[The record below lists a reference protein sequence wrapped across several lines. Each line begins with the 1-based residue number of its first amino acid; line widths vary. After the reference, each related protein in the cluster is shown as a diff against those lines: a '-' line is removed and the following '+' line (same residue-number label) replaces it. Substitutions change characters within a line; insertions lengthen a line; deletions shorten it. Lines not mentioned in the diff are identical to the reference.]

1 MRDTLHAPL
10 RLGPLRPW
18 PTLGVVAA
26 LALLPLAAL
35 AIGQP
40 FYVVFATRVLIYALI
55 ASSLN
60 LLIGY
65 GGMVS
70 FGHAAFVGA
79 GAYAV
84 AVLMSAGIV
93 SAWLL
98 WPASLLAGAFFAFL
112 IGAPSLRTRG
122 VSFIM
127 ITLAFAQMAYYLVQS
142 LRALGSD
149 DGLTLGVRP
158 SLGFPSLGFL
168 DLDRDAAFY
177 YVALAI
183 LLGALAA
190 ARGLLNAPLGR
201 ALQGIRDNETR
212 MEAIGF
218 ATYRLKLIVFVIA
231 GAAAGLGGGLLAS
244 LNGLVGPNLLHWTE
258 SGLLMIMVI
267 LGGAGRLLGGALGAA
282 VLLIAE
288 EAIAEHTIHW
298 PLGIGVALLAVVL
311 FAPEG
316 IFSSLTKLGRCPRSG
331 RRGHAS
337 SHKSP

>member
-1 MRDTLHAPL
+1 MRDTLQAPL

-18 PTLGVVAA
+18 PTLGVVVA

-55 ASSLN
+55 ATSLN

-79 GAYAV
+79 GAYTV
-84 AVLMSAGIV
+84 ALLMPAGIV

-98 WPASLLAGAFFAFL
+98 WPASLLAGAFLAFL
-112 IGAPSLRTRG
+112 IGALSLRTRG

-149 DGLTLGVRP
+149 DGLTLSARP

-168 DLDRDAAFY
+168 SLDRDATFY

-190 ARGLLNAPLGR
+190 ARSLLNAPLGR

-218 ATYRLKLIVFVIA
+218 ATYRLKLLVFVIA

-298 PLGIGVALLAVVL
+298 PLGIGLVLLAVVL

-316 IFSSLTKLGRCPRSG
+316 LAGLA
-331 RRGHAS
+331 RRWRANT
-337 SHKSP
+337 

>member
-1 MRDTLHAPL
+1 MRDTLHIPF
-10 RLGPLRPW
+10 RPW

-35 AIGQP
+35 AIGQL

-55 ASSLN
+55 ATSLN

-79 GAYAV
+79 GAYTV
-84 AVLMSAGIV
+84 ALLTPAGIV

-98 WPASLLAGAFFAFL
+98 WPASLLAGALLAFV

-149 DGLTLGVRP
+149 DGLTLSRRP

-168 DLDRDAAFY
+168 DLNSDATFY
-177 YVALAI
+177 YGALAI

-190 ARGLLNAPLGR
+190 MRALLNAPLGR

-218 ATYRLKLIVFVIA
+218 ATYRLKLLVFVIA

-267 LGGAGRLLGGALGAA
+267 LGGAGRLLGGVLGAA
-282 VLLIAE
+282 VLLVAE

-298 PLGIGVALLAVVL
+298 PLGIGVVLLAVVL

-316 IFSSLTKLGRCPRSG
+316 LIGGLAGLA
-331 RRGHAS
+331 RRWRANT
-337 SHKSP
+337 

>member
-1 MRDTLHAPL
+1 MRDTLTIPL
-10 RLGPLRPW
+10 KPW
-18 PTLGVVAA
+18 PTLAAVVA

-65 GGMVS
+65 GGIVS

-79 GAYAV
+79 GAYTV
-84 AVLMSAGIV
+84 AMLMPAGIV

-98 WPASLLAGAFFAFL
+98 WPAALLMGALLAFL
-112 IGAPSLRTRG
+112 IGAISLRTRG
-122 VSFIM
+122 VYFIM
-127 ITLAFAQMAYYLVQS
+127 ITLAFAQMAYYLVLS
-142 LRALGSD
+142 LRVLGSD
-149 DGLTLGVRP
+149 DGLTLSARPLLGV
-158 SLGFPSLGFL
+158 L
-168 DLDRDAAFY
+168 DLNRDATFY

-183 LLGALAA
+183 LLAALLAM
-190 ARGLLNAPLGR
+190 RGLLNAPLGR

-212 MEAIGF
+212 MEALGF
-218 ATYRLKLIVFVIA
+218 ATYRLKLLVFVIA
-231 GAAAGLGGGLLAS
+231 GATAGLGGGLLAS
-244 LNGLVGPNLLHWTE
+244 LNGLVGPNLLQWTQ

-267 LGGAGRLLGGALGAA
+267 LGGAGRLLGGVLGAA
-282 VLLIAE
+282 VLLCAE

-298 PLGIGVALLAVVL
+298 PLGIGVVLLAVVL

-316 IFSSLTKLGRCPRSG
+316 LSGLARRVRSN
-331 RRGHAS
+331 
-337 SHKSP
+337 P

>member
-1 MRDTLHAPL
+1 MRDTLHIPF
-10 RLGPLRPW
+10 RPW

-35 AIGQP
+35 AIGQL

-55 ASSLN
+55 ATSLN

-79 GAYAV
+79 GAYTV
-84 AVLMSAGIV
+84 ALLMPAGIV

-98 WPASLLAGAFFAFL
+98 WPASLLAGAFLAFL
-112 IGAPSLRTRG
+112 IGALSLRTRG

-149 DGLTLGVRP
+149 DGLALSARP

-168 DLDRDAAFY
+168 DLERDATFY
-177 YVALAI
+177 YVVLAI

-218 ATYRLKLIVFVIA
+218 ATYRLKLLVFVIA

-267 LGGAGRLLGGALGAA
+267 LGGAGRLLGGVLGAA

-316 IFSSLTKLGRCPRSG
+316 LSG
-331 RRGHAS
+331 LARRWRGT
-337 SHKSP
+337 

>member
-1 MRDTLHAPL
+1 MRDTLHIPL
-10 RLGPLRPW
+10 RLWL
-18 PTLGVVAA
+18 TLGAVAA

-35 AIGQP
+35 ATGQA

-55 ASSLN
+55 ATSLN

-84 AVLMSAGIV
+84 AVLMPAGIA

-98 WPASLLAGAFFAFL
+98 WPASLLAGALLAFA
-112 IGAPSLRTRG
+112 IGAVSLRTRG
-122 VSFIM
+122 VGFIM
-127 ITLAFAQMAYYLVQS
+127 ITLALAQMTYYLVLS
-142 LRALGSD
+142 LRVLGSD
-149 DGLTLGVRP
+149 DGLTLSTR
-158 SLGFPSLGFL
+158 PSLGFL
-168 DLDRDAAFY
+168 DLSRDATFY
-177 YVALAI
+177 YVALAV
-183 LLGALAA
+183 LLATLAA
-190 ARGLLNAPLGR
+190 MRALLNAPLGR

-218 ATYRLKLIVFVIA
+218 PTYRLKLLVFVIA

-267 LGGAGRLLGGALGAA
+267 LGGSGRLLGGVVGAV
-282 VLLIAE
+282 VLLGAE

-298 PLGIGVALLAVVL
+298 PLGIGVMLLVVVL

-316 IFSSLTKLGRCPRSG
+316 LAGLA
-331 RRGHAS
+331 RRWRAN
-337 SHKSP
+337 P

>member
-1 MRDTLHAPL
+1 MRDTLHVPL
-10 RLGPLRPW
+10 RLGPLRLW
-18 PTLGVVAA
+18 PTLGAVAA

-35 AIGQP
+35 AIGQA

-55 ASSLN
+55 ATSLN

-84 AVLMSAGIV
+84 AVLMPAGIA

-98 WPASLLAGAFFAFL
+98 WPASLLAGALLAFA
-112 IGAPSLRTRG
+112 IGAVSLRTRG
-122 VSFIM
+122 VGFIM
-127 ITLAFAQMAYYLVQS
+127 ITLALAQMTYYLVLS
-142 LRALGSD
+142 LRVLGSD
-149 DGLTLGVRP
+149 DGLTLSAR
-158 SLGFPSLGFL
+158 PSLGFL
-168 DLDRDAAFY
+168 DLSRDATFY
-177 YVALAI
+177 YVALAV
-183 LLGALAA
+183 LLATLAA
-190 ARGLLNAPLGR
+190 MRALLNAPLGR

-218 ATYRLKLIVFVIA
+218 PTYRLKLLVFVIA

-267 LGGAGRLLGGALGAA
+267 LGGAGRLLGGVIGAV
-282 VLLIAE
+282 VLLGVE

-298 PLGIGVALLAVVL
+298 PLGIGAMLLVVVL

-316 IFSSLTKLGRCPRSG
+316 LAGLA
-331 RRGHAS
+331 RRWRAN
-337 SHKSP
+337 P

>member
-1 MRDTLHAPL
+1 MRDTLHIPL
-10 RLGPLRPW
+10 RLW

-35 AIGQP
+35 AIGQA

-55 ASSLN
+55 ATSLN

-84 AVLMSAGIV
+84 AVLMPAGIA

-98 WPASLLAGAFFAFL
+98 WPASLLAGALLAFA
-112 IGAPSLRTRG
+112 IGAVSLRTRG
-122 VSFIM
+122 VGFIM
-127 ITLAFAQMAYYLVQS
+127 ITLALAQMTYYLVLS
-142 LRALGSD
+142 LRVLGSD
-149 DGLTLGVRP
+149 DGLTLSARP
-158 SLGFPSLGFL
+158 SLGFVDLG
-168 DLDRDAAFY
+168 RDATFY
-177 YVALAI
+177 YVALAV
-183 LLGALAA
+183 LLATLASMRA
-190 ARGLLNAPLGR
+190 LLNAPLGR

-218 ATYRLKLIVFVIA
+218 ATYRLKLLVFVIA
-231 GAAAGLGGGLLAS
+231 GAAAGLGGGLLVS
-244 LNGLVGPNLLHWTE
+244 LNGLVGPNLLNWTQ

-267 LGGAGRLLGGALGAA
+267 LGGAGRLLGGALGA
-282 VLLIAE
+282 VLLLVVE

-298 PLGIGVALLAVVL
+298 PLVIGVVLLAVVL
-311 FAPEG
+311 FAPQG
-316 IFSSLTKLGRCPRSG
+316 LSG
-331 RRGHAS
+331 LMRRRA
-337 SHKSP
+337 

>member
-1 MRDTLHAPL
+1 MRNTLHVPL
-10 RLGPLRPW
+10 RLW
-18 PTLGVVAA
+18 PTLAAVAV

-35 AIGQP
+35 AIGQA

-55 ASSLN
+55 ATSLN

-79 GAYAV
+79 GAYTV
-84 AVLMSAGIV
+84 AVLMLAGIA

-98 WPASLLAGAFFAFL
+98 WPASLLAGALLAL
-112 IGAPSLRTRG
+112 AIGAVSLRTRG
-122 VSFIM
+122 VGFIM
-127 ITLAFAQMAYYLVQS
+127 ITLALAQMTYYLVLS
-142 LRALGSD
+142 LRVLGSD
-149 DGLTLGVRP
+149 DGLTLSARP
-158 SLGFPSLGFL
+158 SLGFVDLG
-168 DLDRDAAFY
+168 RDATFY
-177 YVALAI
+177 YVALAV
-183 LLGALAA
+183 LLATLAA
-190 ARGLLNAPLGR
+190 MRALLNAPLGR

-218 ATYRLKLIVFVIA
+218 PTYRLKLLVFVIA

-267 LGGAGRLLGGALGAA
+267 LGGSGRLLGGMVGAA
-282 VLLIAE
+282 VLLCAE

-298 PLGIGVALLAVVL
+298 PLGIGVMLLVVVL

-316 IFSSLTKLGRCPRSG
+316 LAGLA
-331 RRGHAS
+331 RRWRATR
-337 SHKSP
+337 

>member
-1 MRDTLHAPL
+1 MRDTLQAPL

-244 LNGLVGPNLLHWTE
+244 LNGLVGP
-258 SGLLMIMVI
+258 
-267 LGGAGRLLGGALGAA
+267 
-282 VLLIAE
+282 
-288 EAIAEHTIHW
+288 
-298 PLGIGVALLAVVL
+298 
-311 FAPEG
+311 
-316 IFSSLTKLGRCPRSG
+316 
-331 RRGHAS
+331 
-337 SHKSP
+337 

>member
-1 MRDTLHAPL
+1 
-10 RLGPLRPW
+10 
-18 PTLGVVAA
+18 
-26 LALLPLAAL
+26 
-35 AIGQP
+35 
-40 FYVVFATRVLIYALI
+40 VVFATRVLIYALI
-55 ASSLN
+55 ATSLN

-70 FGHAAFVGA
+70 FGHATFVGA
-79 GAYAV
+79 GAYTV

-168 DLDRDAAFY
+168 DLDRDATFY

-218 ATYRLKLIVFVIA
+218 ATYRLKLLVFVIA

-288 EAIAEHTIHW
+288 EAIAGHTIHW

-311 FAPEG
+311 FAPG
-316 IFSSLTKLGRCPRSG
+316 GLSG
-331 RRGHAS
+331 LARRWRGT
-337 SHKSP
+337 

>member
-1 MRDTLHAPL
+1 MRDTL
-10 RLGPLRPW
+10 RIPLRPW
-18 PTLGVVAA
+18 PTLAIV
-26 LALLPLAAL
+26 ALLGLLPIAAL

-55 ASSLN
+55 ATSLN

-65 GGMVS
+65 GGLVS
-70 FGHAAFVGA
+70 FGHAAFIGT

-84 AVLMSAGIV
+84 AVLMPILTPLGVA

-98 WPASLLAGAFFAFL
+98 WPASLIAGALLAL
-112 IGAPSLRTRG
+112 PIGAISLRTRG
-122 VSFIM
+122 VYFIM
-127 ITLAFAQMAYYLVQS
+127 ITLALAQMAYYLVLS
-142 LRALGSD
+142 LRVLGSD
-149 DGLTLGVRP
+149 DGLTLAAR
-158 SLGFPSLGFL
+158 PSLGFL
-168 DLDRDAAFY
+168 DLNSDATFY

-183 LLGALAA
+183 LLAALAA
-190 ARGLLNAPLGR
+190 ARSLLNAPLGR

-218 ATYRLKLIVFVIA
+218 ATYRIKLVVFVIA

-244 LNGLVGPNLLHWTE
+244 LNGLVGPNLLQWTE

-267 LGGAGRLLGGALGAA
+267 LGGAGRLLGGALGAT
-282 VLLIAE
+282 VLLCAE

-298 PLGIGVALLAVVL
+298 PLGIGVVLLIVVL

-316 IFSSLTKLGRCPRSG
+316 LAGIAKRW
-331 RRGHAS
+331 RRT
-337 SHKSP
+337 

>member
-1 MRDTLHAPL
+1 MRDTLHVPL
-10 RLGPLRPW
+10 RLW
-18 PTLGVVAA
+18 PTLGAVAA

-35 AIGQP
+35 AIGQA

-55 ASSLN
+55 ATSLN

-84 AVLMSAGIV
+84 AVLMPAGIT

-98 WPASLLAGAFFAFL
+98 WPASLLAGGLLAFL
-112 IGAPSLRTRG
+112 IGAVSQRTRG
-122 VSFIM
+122 VGFIL
-127 ITLAFAQMAYYLVQS
+127 ITLALAQMTYYLVLS
-142 LRALGSD
+142 LRVLGSD
-149 DGLTLGVRP
+149 DGLALSVR
-158 SLGFPSLGFL
+158 PSLGFL
-168 DLDRDAAFY
+168 DLGRDATFY
-177 YVALAI
+177 YVALAV
-183 LLGALAA
+183 LLATLAA
-190 ARGLLNAPLGR
+190 MRALLNAPLGR

-218 ATYRLKLIVFVIA
+218 PTYRLKLLAFVIA

-267 LGGAGRLLGGALGAA
+267 LGGSGRLLGGVVGAV
-282 VLLIAE
+282 VLLGAE

-298 PLGIGVALLAVVL
+298 PLGIGAMLLVVVL
-311 FAPEG
+311 FAPDG
-316 IFSSLTKLGRCPRSG
+316 LAGLA
-331 RRGHAS
+331 RRWRVR
-337 SHKSP
+337 P

>member
-1 MRDTLHAPL
+1 MRDTLHIPL
-10 RLGPLRPW
+10 RLW
-18 PTLGVVAA
+18 PTLGAVAA

-35 AIGQP
+35 AIGQA

-55 ASSLN
+55 ATSLN

-79 GAYAV
+79 GAYTV
-84 AVLMSAGIV
+84 AVLMPAGIA

-98 WPASLLAGAFFAFL
+98 WPASLLAGALLAFA
-112 IGAPSLRTRG
+112 IGAVSLRTRG
-122 VSFIM
+122 VGFIM
-127 ITLAFAQMAYYLVQS
+127 ITLALAQMTYYLVLS
-142 LRALGSD
+142 LRVLGSD
-149 DGLTLGVRP
+149 DGLTLSARP
-158 SLGFPSLGFL
+158 SLGFVDLG
-168 DLDRDAAFY
+168 RDATFY
-177 YVALAI
+177 YVALAV
-183 LLGALAA
+183 LLAMLAA
-190 ARGLLNAPLGR
+190 MRALLNAPLGR

-218 ATYRLKLIVFVIA
+218 PTYRLKLLVFVIA

-267 LGGAGRLLGGALGAA
+267 LGGSGRLLGGVIGAA
-282 VLLIAE
+282 VLLGAE
-288 EAIAEHTIHW
+288 EAIAEHTMHW
-298 PLGIGVALLAVVL
+298 PLGIGAMLLVVVL

-316 IFSSLTKLGRCPRSG
+316 LVGLA
-331 RRGHAS
+331 RRWRAN
-337 SHKSP
+337 P